1 MSHPFSHSH
10 IHSRLYSAAVSHTF
24 TLTFIRSCSLTFSH
38 LHSHAHTLIHSH
50 SQMLLHIHTH
60 SHTYFHTHILSHTFF
75 HSITRVCSPGPGL
88 ILSHL
93 CSCTQSCSH
102 TFSHTCTHSYSHTF
116 TLTHSH
122 TDSFTHGHTHTCL
135 AHTSS
140 PTAGQTCAP
149 CPLEVWVGGLQGR
162 RLCGE
167 PAWRAPWP
175 SEPAL
180 SCGQCEHSRKGVAW
194 PPVPWED
201 LVQKASQADM
211 VTCREPHRDAAEQS
225 TCRGSCAD
233 AGESRTNAAPLS
245 LGNITPALP
254 WDSGARQAEGGEN
267 HIK

>member
-1 MSHPFSHSH
+1 MFTH
-10 IHSRLYSAAVSHTF
+10 ILTLTFTCSYTQIF
-24 TLTFIRSCSLTFSH
+24 TLTDAL
-38 LHSHAHTLIHSH
+38 
-50 SQMLLHIHTH
+50 TH
-60 SHTYFHTHILSHTFF
+60 SHTLSHLLSHSHTLTHILPLHHTCMLTRTRPHTFTFMFMYTVMFTHILSHMHT
-75 HSITRVCSPGPGL
+75 L
-88 ILSHL
+88 IQSHFY
-93 CSCTQSCSH
+93 T
-102 TFSHTCTHSYSHTF
+102 HTF
-116 TLTHSH
+116 THGFFH
-122 TDSFTHGHTHTCL
+122 THGHTHTCL